1 MIDVDLFYI
10 LYFYP
15 LYFRLSRLQE
25 VIAEQ
30 CEVAAV
36 NQILVVDGELL
47 EHTVDPLAPVSD
59 YPACI
64 TEGNPI
70 FVFLKSYPDHR
81 YFPNCVYRKFLLQ
94 TFFGSIW
101 TYILSLSL
109 KKVLDIIIWRI
120 LQYKLKANLYSWYK
134 MLFIEYFCRHIWCFI
149 YQKSVI
155 LVPKF

>member
-1 MIDVDLFYI
+1 MVTSFTLIYSRAKWLWLFNGWMTSFTLI
-10 LYFYP
+10 SLYS
-15 LYFRLSRLQE
+15 RLSRLQE

-64 TEGNPI
+64 TDYNPI

-81 YFPNCVYRKFLLQ
+81 YFPNCVYRKLLWQ

-101 TYILSLSL
+101 TYILFCESLSL
-109 KKVLDIIIWRI
+109 KKSIRHYHMEKLTII
-120 LQYKLKANLYSWYK
+120 
-134 MLFIEYFCRHIWCFI
+134 
-149 YQKSVI
+149 
-155 LVPKF
+155 